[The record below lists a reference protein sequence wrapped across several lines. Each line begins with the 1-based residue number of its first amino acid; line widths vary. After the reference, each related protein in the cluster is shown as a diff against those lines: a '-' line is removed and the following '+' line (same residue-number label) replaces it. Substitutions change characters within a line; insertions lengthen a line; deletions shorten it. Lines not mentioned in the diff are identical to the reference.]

1 MLLKNIY
8 RANIFSNGTKAGLI
22 YRDFRDASLRKTFCL
37 FFFFAEL
44 TVFLQPEAE
53 IAITSKRL
61 EIET

>member
-1 MLLKNIY
+1 MLLKNIN

-37 FFFFAEL
+37 FFCAEL